1 MSTSNLCVRVDSE
14 LKQAV
19 ESCLADMGL
28 NLSTAITIY
37 LKRIARDHEIPFK
50 ISAAPRINQETL
62 DAIEEGIRKPWMP
75 SRKAIASR
83 MTPAYRVTMTSKA
96 CSRLLIH
103 EIRSQIHRSIQA

>member
-19 ESCLADMGL
+19 ESCLEDMGL

-50 ISAAPRINQETL
+50 ITSARRVNKETL
-62 DAIEEGIRKPWMP
+62 DAIEEGH
-75 SRKAIASR
+75 
-83 MTPAYRVTMTSKA
+83 
-96 CSRLLIH
+96 RLANDPNAPVYHDIKSLF
-103 EIRSQIHRSIQA
+103 EALDS